1 MTNLFFL
8 SRGATCNLYDPDPQ
22 TFSKIEVAQTLATIN
37 RWNGHTPFAYSV
49 AEHSLIV
56 ASFVPRRLTLAALI
70 HDAGEAITGDI
81 CRPFRDAFPAL
92 NTICQSWQLA
102 ANTFFQLPPLSDL
115 DASQI
120 AAADDLATVL
130 EARHLLNQKQ
140 WAIKTTTLPD
150 LANYPYTPFLF
161 DRFYG
166 RDKYIPRIAEIWT
179 DAVHLATTDTATPL
193 EPYTSQLAD
202 RGAMLDSLRNTARA
216 LLGFSAD
223 LDV

>member
-1 MTNLFFL
+1 MSNLFFL
-8 SRGATCNLYDPDPQ
+8 SHGATCNLYDPDPSAFQ
-22 TFSKIEVAQTLATIN
+22 RIHVAQTLATIN

-56 ASFVPRRLTLAALI
+56 ASFVPRRLTLAALV

-102 ANTFFQLPPLSDL
+102 ANTFFQVPPLSDL

-120 AAADDLATVL
+120 AAADDLATAL
-130 EARHLLNQKQ
+130 EARHLLNQNYS
-140 WAIKTTTLPD
+140 ALAFSTLPD
-150 LANYPYTPFLF
+150 LANYPHTPWLF
-161 DRFYG
+161 HQFDG
-166 RDKYIPRIAEIWT
+166 RDEYIARIKQIWT
-179 DAVHLATTDTATPL
+179 DAVHLATTDSATPL

-202 RGAMLDSLRNTARA
+202 RGAMLESLRNTARA
-216 LLGFSAD
+216 LLGFSTD
-223 LDV
+223 LDL